1 MCSSQIE
8 NDHKLRNVLDE
19 CVGRIDLRNEQESEH
34 PGLYWSMP
42 GTIARY
48 SFTQRKKN
56 APRKGF
62 PNLLRYPRDVAQ
74 QGPHAV
80 YVYRSLASTKE
91 NWKQRVPGN
100 GTMRRL

>member
-62 PNLLRYPRDVAQ
+62 PNLLRYPGDVAQ
-74 QGPHAV
+74 QGPHASV
-80 YVYRSLASTKE
+80 CIQKPGI
-91 NWKQRVPGN
+91 NQRELEAESPW
-100 GTMRRL
+100 